1 MLLKEDRMIVRFANH
16 DDVDKLIKVRFD
28 YFTADNYEL
37 TDEMIKRINS
47 QLAEYYEKHLNKDF
61 FAALVEDEGRLA
73 ATAFLVISDMPA
85 NTLCPTG
92 RYGKVLN
99 VLTYE
104 EYRRKGYA
112 TAAMKMLIEEAKRQN
127 LSYIELSASEMGK
140 GVYKKL
146 GFQETGSRYQPMKLI
161 LL

>member
-1 MLLKEDRMIVRFANH
+1 MIVRFANH
-16 DDVDKLIKVRFD
+16 DDIDKLIGVRFD

-112 TAAMKMLIEEAKRQN
+112 TAVMKMLIEEAKRQN

>member
-1 MLLKEDRMIVRFANH
+1 MIVRFANH
-16 DDVDKLIKVRFD
+16 DDFDKLIRVRFD

-37 TDEMIKRINS
+37 TDEMRKRINT
-47 QLAEYYEKHLNKDF
+47 QLAEYYEKHLNNDF
-61 FAALVEDEGRLA
+61 FAALVEDDDGKLA

-104 EYRRKGYA
+104 QYRRKGYA

-127 LSYIELSASEMGK
+127 LSYMELSASEMGK

-146 GFQETGSRYQPMKLI
+146 GFQETGNRYLPMKLV
-161 LL
+161 LFK